1 MFIRALLMIRKTEDN
16 LKGIV
21 KHIPLKE
28 YYVAIFDDVCQD
40 FVVMWEIIDSNVKRK
55 GENNCNI
62 A

>member
-1 MFIRALLMIRKTEDN
+1 MIRKTEDN